1 MIKKMFVFF
10 TFTKEERH
18 LYSLLPDVGTVSEGA
33 VSTHE
38 KSLPQFYREKSFHNN
53 FVSLLGN
60 IIFYEH
66 HNTFV

>member
-1 MIKKMFVFF
+1 MIKNFFLFFF

-53 FVSLLGN
+53 FE
-60 IIFYEH
+60 I
-66 HNTFV
+66 TFRQYYIL